1 MNLVGSE
8 FMMRIVRDVFTSA
21 FQSGG
26 FTIATTR
33 RRLQSRFRSRRVT
46 GGLSRARSLQADRA
60 AGLDAVT

>member
-26 FTIATTR
+26 FTIATAA
-33 RRLQSRFRSRRVT
+33 V
-46 GGLSRARSLQADRA
+46 GCNAR
-60 AGLDAVT
+60 